1 MRYNQAAPWIH
12 RIIRSYVPGRAKWY
26 GVIPEKEDRASSW
39 QAEFNPPYRLLLDPE
54 LEATR
59 LFKIESSPAI
69 VLIGADGRIVKEWQG
84 YSGFWLKDLNSYMA
98 KVNDENTRGVQAGM
112 IGWYDVPRT
121 ASSLLE
127 LLRCVPSD
135 LSFFCDERI
144 DTRIER
150 ALEIQATDPD
160 EAIALWTRIE
170 RDIVDLAPW
179 VPLFTPSHAHLV
191 SKRVG
196 NYQFN
201 PESRLLFDQLWV
213 R

>member
-1 MRYNQAAPWIH
+1 MNAFTMAAAISVLTGAAPAQSWQAGDQAPEFSLMSTEGKRLFLRDLQNNGPIVLYFIRYGDAVNNQAAPWIH

-98 KVNDENTRGVQAGM
+98 KVND
-112 IGWYDVPRT
+112 
-121 ASSLLE
+121 SKKK
-127 LLRCVPSD
+127 
-135 LSFFCDERI
+135 RI
-144 DTRIER
+144 DFSR
-150 ALEIQATDPD
+150 
-160 EAIALWTRIE
+160 
-170 RDIVDLAPW
+170 
-179 VPLFTPSHAHLV
+179 TPSVTRYGVPFTIKKPL
-191 SKRVG
+191 
-196 NYQFN
+196 
-201 PESRLLFDQLWV
+201 P
-213 R
+213 